1 MVRVPRENSFLPV
14 SFATLVAIAHIMTQ
28 KFVMG
33 IPIYRQE
40 QELNRRGIQ
49 LSRQTMY
56 VRMYD
61 ELKCKK
67 GDTPPRSAFYCVA
80 KPARTLRDT
89 LPRMVMTTCSCRSI

>member
-67 GDTPPRSAFYCVA
+67 GDTPHDRHSIVWRNQRGHCMILC
-80 KPARTLRDT
+80 PAW
-89 LPRMVMTTCSCRSI
+89 

>member
-14 SFATLVAIAHIMTQ
+14 SFATLVAIAYIMTQ

-67 GDTPPRSAFYCVA
+67 GDTPPHDRHSIAWRNQRGHCVILC
-80 KPARTLRDT
+80 PAW
-89 LPRMVMTTCSCRSI
+89 

>member
-28 KFVMG
+28 KFVIG

-67 GDTPPRSAFYCVA
+67 GDTPP
-80 KPARTLRDT
+80 TIGILLRGETSED
-89 LPRMVMTTCSCRSI
+89 IA